1 MKKTTRIS
9 RTIKCVFGKYRC
21 KSGKRRI
28 RNDWI
33 FINEYSIV
41 DDEEKY
47 WCETHRKKVQNMVKQ
62 RGLKVERIQYLK
74 VRDKEIILFND
85 EVRQMIDPSLTSSS
99 STSLNQS
106 TMDILNSLNQEL
118 IDDFNKIQS
127 LVYTTESYKNRPL
140 LNQST

>member
-41 DDEEKY
+41 TDDEKY

-62 RGLKVERIQYLK
+62 NQLLKNLEIEHLEIKNQKYKKINFFLYGVVTLRKLFVLIFK
-74 VRDKEIILFND
+74 AIILY
-85 EVRQMIDPSLTSSS
+85 R
-99 STSLNQS
+99 
-106 TMDILNSLNQEL
+106 
-118 IDDFNKIQS
+118 
-127 LVYTTESYKNRPL
+127 KN
-140 LNQST
+140 NMYN